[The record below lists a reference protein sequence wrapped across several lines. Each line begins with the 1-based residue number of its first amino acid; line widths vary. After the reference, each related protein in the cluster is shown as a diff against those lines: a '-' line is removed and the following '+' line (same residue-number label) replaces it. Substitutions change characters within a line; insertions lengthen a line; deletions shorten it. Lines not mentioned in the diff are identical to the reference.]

1 MSKLMM
7 LPALSLIETN
17 SSPTCLGDNQVS
29 HNQIFEMNTMM
40 IYIIG
45 VGLKMIPVSAWHD
58 ADDPWWD
65 GYDGQSILMM
75 MNEHGYRESTL
86 SDEVNAMFDHF
97 SNSLGR

>member
-1 MSKLMM
+1 M
-7 LPALSLIETN
+7 LLNRGSQVKRKDSI
-17 SSPTCLGDNQVS
+17 TCLGDNQVS

-65 GYDGQSILMM
+65 GYDGQSILMLM
-75 MNEHGYRESTL
+75 SEHGYRESTL
-86 SDEVNAMFDHF
+86 SDEVDAMFD
-97 SNSLGR
+97 NYANALGR

>member
-1 MSKLMM
+1 M
-7 LPALSLIETN
+7 LLNRGSQVKRKDSI
-17 SSPTCLGDNQVS
+17 TCLGDNQIS

-86 SDEVNAMFDHF
+86 SDEVDAMFDHF
-97 SNSLGR
+97 ANTLGR